1 MVPVKHLLRLVQPFK
16 ISNAGIFNNCTAIL
30 CPVSG
35 SKYFGSKISCQCLR
49 SARVIPSTSWSRWV
63 LRDIDSETEIDVVM
77 VYQGVLLVPR
87 EGKGW
92 ERMEIGQKKVS
103 CDAGSVESS
112 ASSTGRFTLE

>member
-1 MVPVKHLLRLVQPFK
+1 
-16 ISNAGIFNNCTAIL
+16 
-30 CPVSG
+30 
-35 SKYFGSKISCQCLR
+35 
-49 SARVIPSTSWSRWV
+49 
-63 LRDIDSETEIDVVM
+63 M